1 MPTIAVI
8 IVWSSESLIY
18 LCIFCQKFWNHFYWL
33 HCIILLLRVFGVLR
47 DQVFEVM
54 YVRVF
59 GVVRVWEDLRW
70 GVLGFS
76 KRFAV
81 EASSTFSGS
90 NLWVARF
97 VLFFLCFL
105 SFMCNV
111 VFSVVWLSLLHQHL
125 WLWFSN
131 LFHIFLSFIEFGFG
145 WVLFCW
151 FVVFRFGWMLLMEFS
166 LNVYEIKFFLVIWC
180 GFLLLLNISLLNLF

>member
-1 MPTIAVI
+1 MESSLMPTIAI
-8 IVWSSESLIY
+8 IVVWSSESLIY

-54 YVRVF
+54 YARVF

-97 VLFFLCFL
+97 VIFFLRFL
-105 SFMCNV
+105 SFMCNI
-111 VFSVVWLSLLHQHL
+111 VFSIVWLSLLHQL
-125 WLWFSN
+125 WFWFSN
-131 LFHIFLSFIEFGFG
+131 LFHIFFFIHWILFEGFQHTTSGLCVYFVNFSFIIAS
-145 WVLFCW
+145 V
-151 FVVFRFGWMLLMEFS
+151 
-166 LNVYEIKFFLVIWC
+166 N
-180 GFLLLLNISLLNLF
+180 